1 MSEKVDTGICLEACV
16 SHYEQYGNHDVYK
29 EQIERCPSQRALLF
43 ALLKSY
49 FSTGMQR
56 NGRGYRCG
64 LCGDDI
70 RKSNWFYGLNETE
83 DRVTKMTLAQLALWK
98 KYAGAVVSAA
108 DSVLYRTETKIRTGF

>member
-49 FSTGMQR
+49 FRRAGKETEEDIDAVYAGM
-56 NGRGYRCG
+56 N
-64 LCGDDI
+64 I

-83 DRVTKMTLAQLALWK
+83 DRVTKMTWHNWRYGK
-98 KYAGAVVSAA
+98 SMPE
-108 DSVLYRTETKIRTGF
+108 R